1 MFDWLRKAAGAV
13 GNAVNQGASFVAR
26 PYQQTFNQ
34 VSRGA
39 DDARRRLLE
48 QQRAAAQAAQQAR
61 QQAQQQAQVNAQR
74 LQQAVP
80 KLNMGAAM
88 SALGKVGMAANP
100 ANQFKNQS
108 EIFNKRIAQ
117 PLNQLGQ
124 NQVMKQYG
132 INQQQWND
140 LQRNQY

>member
-1 MFDWLRKAAGAV
+1 
-13 GNAVNQGASFVAR
+13 
-26 PYQQTFNQ
+26 
-34 VSRGA
+34 
-39 DDARRRLLE
+39 
-48 QQRAAAQAAQQAR
+48 
-61 QQAQQQAQVNAQR
+61 
-74 LQQAVP
+74 
-80 KLNMGAAM
+80 MGAAM

-140 LQRNQY
+140 LQKKSILDRAKFGIGNTVNLSLIHISEPTRPCGTSRMPSSA